1 MTRFILRAAVAALG
15 LWLASRW
22 VEGIG
27 FADQTTLII
36 AALLLGVVNALVR
49 PLVLLLTLPITL
61 VSLGLFVFVI
71 NAGMLALV
79 AWLLPGFT
87 LSGFRAALLG
97 AIVVGLAGWVGSWFI
112 GPRPRVAVVI
122 KRGAVIEPRE
132 PGEPPPPG

>member
-22 VEGIG
+22 IEGFG
-27 FADQTTLII
+27 FADPNSLII

-112 GPRPRVAVVI
+112 GPRPRVSVVI
-122 KRGAVIEPRE
+122 QRGGVIEPRD
-132 PGEPPPPG
+132 PNDPPPPV

>member
-1 MTRFILRAAVAALG
+1 VTRFILRAAVAALG

-22 VEGIG
+22 VDGIR
-27 FADQTTLII
+27 FADQNTLII
-36 AALLLGVVNALVR
+36 AALLLGLVNALVR

-79 AWLLPGFT
+79 AAVLPGFT

-122 KRGAVIEPRE
+122 KRG
-132 PGEPPPPG
+132 PGDPPQL

>member
-1 MTRFILRAAVAALG
+1 VTRFILRAAVAALG

-22 VEGIG
+22 VDGIR
-27 FADQTTLII
+27 FADQNTLII
-36 AALLLGVVNALVR
+36 AALLLGLVNALVR

-79 AWLLPGFT
+79 AAVLPGFT

-122 KRGAVIEPRE
+122 QRG
-132 PGEPPPPG
+132 PGDPPQL

>member
-22 VEGIG
+22 VDGIR
-27 FADQTTLII
+27 FADQNTLII

-79 AWLLPGFT
+79 AWFLPGFT

-122 KRGAVIEPRE
+122 QRGAVIEPRD
-132 PGEPPPPG
+132 PNDPPPPG

>member
-22 VEGIG
+22 VDGIR
-27 FADQTTLII
+27 FADQNTLVI
-36 AALLLGVVNALVR
+36 AALLLGLVNALVR

-79 AWLLPGFT
+79 AWLMPGFT

-97 AIVVGLAGWVGSWFI
+97 AIVVGLAGWIGSWFI
-112 GPRPRVAVVI
+112 GPRPRVSVMVR
-122 KRGAVIEPRE
+122 RG
-132 PGEPPPPG
+132 PGDPPPAG

>member
-1 MTRFILRAAVAALG
+1 MTSFILRAAVAALG
-15 LWLASRW
+15 LWLASQW
-22 VEGIG
+22 IDGLH
-27 FADQTTLII
+27 FADQGTLIL

-49 PLVLLLTLPITL
+49 PLVLLFTLPLTLLT
-61 VSLGLFVFVI
+61 LGLFVFVV

-112 GPRPRVAVVI
+112 GPRGRVAFVI
-122 KRGAVIEPRE
+122 RRGPRD
-132 PGEPPPPG
+132 